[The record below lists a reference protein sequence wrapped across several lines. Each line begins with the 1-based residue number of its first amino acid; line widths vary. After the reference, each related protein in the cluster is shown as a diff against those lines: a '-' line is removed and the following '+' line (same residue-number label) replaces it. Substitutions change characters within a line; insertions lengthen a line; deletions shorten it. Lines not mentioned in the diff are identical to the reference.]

1 MVDFSTPKKVI
12 ETLLRGS
19 EVKLGEDCS
28 ERAFPRF
35 HALFS
40 LNGLRGMKDS
50 GAHATE
56 ITCVGGTAS
65 LLRMTLLN
73 GKGNQKV
80 IDVSLKHLAGIS
92 ILSRYQT
99 TTQNGD
105 SKLLGVAYR
114 TPEIVLHF
122 HSEIVLTTDCIWLWA
137 ENLRTRNIFVEH
149 VDDLYSASFPNRPPL
164 NIEQVKAH
172 EVEAVHKEYTVEQK
186 LNESNQPKNFFMMR
200 RDRRL
205 KKNHSKISCRLCNT
219 LVSIYDLEKHAET
232 CVEVE
237 DIDVKCQLCSKTI
250 RHSHIERHSVQC
262 YEEMLRKDEGVLHLD
277 ADDGLEV
284 IAETIV

>member
-1 MVDFSTPKKVI
+1 MCKDLLSDPISNFVASRAIIVFQSIIWDIVPLQHGCRPRVHKCRRYLATEGRYFVAVHVI
-12 ETLLRGS
+12 PRPRGFA
-19 EVKLGEDCS
+19 VV
-28 ERAFPRF
+28 
-35 HALFS
+35 
-40 LNGLRGMKDS
+40 NGLGF
-50 GAHATE
+50 
-56 ITCVGGTAS
+56 I
-65 LLRMTLLN
+65 N
-73 GKGNQKV
+73 
-80 IDVSLKHLAGIS
+80 
-92 ILSRYQT
+92 
-99 TTQNGD
+99 
-105 SKLLGVAYR
+105 VAYR

-237 DIDVKCQLCSKTI
+237 DIDA
-250 RHSHIERHSVQC
+250 HSRRLARNPYSDRVSVTQ
-262 YEEMLRKDEGVLHLD
+262 
-277 ADDGLEV
+277 
-284 IAETIV
+284 